1 MRRTTLAISFLIAAS
16 PAWAVRLPVPPMPPR
31 LGRAVL
37 PTPPIPPGP
46 PLRHAALLRPLARPS
61 PRHPLTAQAIPA
73 EPALQPAPLPDLDR
87 FPPPRVRLPVEAAPA
102 VFWPLPDMRGDGFI
116 PGSTHQ
122 TEIEQPSAAVPGVK
136 LTVPLD

>member
-1 MRRTTLAISFLIAAS
+1 MRRTALALLLLITAD

-31 LGRAVL
+31 PGPAAL
-37 PTPPIPPGP
+37 PTPPIPPRP
-46 PLRHAALLRPLARPS
+46 PIRRTGLLRPIPRSS
-61 PRHPLTAQAIPA
+61 PHHPLTAQAMPA
-73 EPALQPAPLPDLDR
+73 QPALQPAPLPDLDK

-116 PGSTHQ
+116 PGSNHQ

-136 LTVPLD
+136 ITMPLD